1 MSLELASRSSFML
14 LESITGTTM
23 IRLSASMITYM
34 HVSVSFSVIIVDSGI
49 SRDADA
55 MMMIVTVGWFVL
67 CLIHSLRPLNDCYCG

>member
-14 LESITGTTM
+14 LESITGTTTM

-34 HVSVSFSVIIVDSGI
+34 HVSVSFSVSGI
-49 SRDADA
+49 SGDDDAM

-67 CLIHSLRPLNDCYCG
+67 CLIHSLRPLNDRYCG